1 MTEALDNLPEL
12 ARVALAVAFVLSLY
26 LLCRFS
32 MRHFPAWGP
41 RFDLPKRRSG
51 EKPRVRL

>member
-1 MTEALDNLPEL
+1 VTEALDNLPEL

-41 RFDLPKRRSG
+41 QFDPPKKHRPK
-51 EKPRVRL
+51 KPRIKL